1 MIKLLIISN
10 GYATCHF
17 EDSEGLF
24 DGCHILLNGLCG
36 LELQGVE
43 LIRCLLDV
51 AVLCAVDVICWKFG
65 RFTRNFFRVPKRSLH
80 FRLLATLAQKRR
92 KRSIR

>member
-1 MIKLLIISN
+1 MVKLLVISD
-10 GYATCHF
+10 GHATCDF

-43 LIRCLLDV
+43 LIRSFLMSL
-51 AVLCAVDVICWKFG
+51 
-65 RFTRNFFRVPKRSLH
+65 FFVPLM
-80 FRLLATLAQKRR
+80 
-92 KRSIR
+92 

>member
-1 MIKLLIISN
+1 MIKLLVISD
-10 GYATCHF
+10 GHATCDF

-43 LIRCLLDV
+43 LIRCLPDV
-51 AVLCAVDVICWKFG
+51 ADTQVD
-65 RFTRNFFRVPKRSLH
+65 
-80 FRLLATLAQKRR
+80 RLLQAELSVK
-92 KRSIR
+92 

>member
-1 MIKLLIISN
+1 MVKLLVISD
-10 GYATCHF
+10 GHATCDF

-43 LIRCLLDV
+43 LIRCLPDV
-51 AVLCAVDVICWKFG
+51 AVLCAVDMIVDYLE
-65 RFTRNFFRVPKRSLH
+65 S
-80 FRLLATLAQKRR
+80 
-92 KRSIR
+92 